1 MTIYSCVRCFL
12 HEYKSTEQWFNICT
26 SMTSQVYGITVFTY
40 GKKNFLHDI
49 QNNTI
54 YIYKHRN
61 IYCIRILIYMN
72 KNEIILPPNYKFN
85 ITFNGTVFLLC
96 SWNFLVVYGY
106 TRFPPTSAFT
116 GSRFSGQI
124 LSFYCKMNKKL
135 LKIRLFLLT
144 KNWGNYNQKSVL
156 RLPNWYLHGN
166 PAENVTWI
174 YKESVGQ

>member
-1 MTIYSCVRCFL
+1 MHFNDFTGLLHYSF
-12 HEYKSTEQWFNICT
+12 YIW
-26 SMTSQVYGITVFTY
+26 
-40 GKKNFLHDI
+40 KKTFLHDI

-61 IYCIRILIYMN
+61 IYCIIILIYMN

-124 LSFYCKMNKKL
+124 LSFYCKMNKNYSKSDYFYL
-135 LKIRLFLLT
+135 QRIEIITIRNLS
-144 KNWGNYNQKSVL
+144 WE
-156 RLPNWYLHGN
+156 LPNWYLHGN

>member
-1 MTIYSCVRCFL
+1 
-12 HEYKSTEQWFNICT
+12 
-26 SMTSQVYGITVFTY
+26 MTSQVYCITVFTY

-61 IYCIRILIYMN
+61 IYCIIILIYIN

-85 ITFNGTVFLLC
+85 ITFNGTVFLLR

-106 TRFPPTSAFT
+106 TRFPPTSALT

-124 LSFYCKMNKKL
+124 FSFYCKMNKNYSKSDYFNL
-135 LKIRLFLLT
+135 QLT
-144 KNWGNYNQKSVL
+144 KN
-156 RLPNWYLHGN
+156 
-166 PAENVTWI
+166 
-174 YKESVGQ
+174 